1 MSMSKIQ
8 DSGNIYQNVIAVTNR
23 HLCSR
28 PLTEQVERICR
39 CHPKAVI
46 LREKDLTEGAYSD
59 LAREVTVICRNY
71 DVPCILHTF
80 VNTAKMLNCPAIH
93 LPLPLLREYAAIP
106 NYLSGLTTIG
116 TSVHSAA
123 DALEAVHLG
132 ASYVTAGHIYTTDC
146 KKGIPP
152 RGLEFLRE
160 ICKLIP
166 LPVYAIGGIKIDEPK
181 LSEVIR
187 CGAKGGC
194 IMSGMM
200 EI

>member
-1 MSMSKIQ
+1 MYMSKMQ
-8 DSGNIYQNVIAVTNR
+8 GSGNIYQNVIAVTNR

-46 LREKDLTEGAYSD
+46 LREKDLTEEAYTD
-59 LAREVTVICRNY
+59 LAGEIITICRNY
-71 DVPCILHTF
+71 EIPCILHTF
-80 VNTAKMLNCPAIH
+80 VNAAKTLNCSAIH
-93 LPLPLLREYAAIP
+93 LPLPLLREYAAVP
-106 NYLSGLTTIG
+106 DLLSCFTTVG
-116 TSVHSAA
+116 TSVHSAD
-123 DALEAVHLG
+123 DALEAVRLG

-152 RGLEFLRE
+152 RGLEFLRK
-160 ICKLIP
+160 ICQIIS
-166 LPVYAIGGIKIDEPK
+166 LPVYAIGGIKADEHQ
-181 LSEVIR
+181 LSEVIH

-200 EI
+200 EV